1 MIRRSNVAIIL
12 TLVLVFASSALAQ
25 SAPVRGKVVLKKAD
39 NTIVPLAGALVEAF
53 QTDIKATAPPAK
65 TDKNGKFSFAGL
77 RLSGIYILS
86 VSGPGATPNYMP
98 NVPAGADNVTI
109 TLTEGD
115 GSRLPEDEVRTGAA
129 QVKAGSGSAGTT
141 AQQTTES
148 TEEQK
153 KKQAERD
160 AEVARITAK
169 NSKALKTNEVV
180 NQALKDGDAAYTA
193 KNFDAAVAAYT
204 TGIDADPDFAGS
216 APTLLNNRGAALL
229 GRAVLLYNQN
239 AKSTDAT
246 TKIAAFKKVRQD
258 FADAIDSYDRSL
270 KVIKAVTPAD
280 QVDPKLL
287 ETNRLDALRGAKE
300 SFRLM
305 ALTEQVDEKT
315 TPVAKVLIPEYIA
328 SEADPV
334 KKEAAKIIL
343 ADVYRVAGDSDN
355 AILAY
360 RQVLEAS
367 PDNLDAMSGL
377 GFSLVNNGYI
387 KDDKSQLQEG
397 ANYLQKFASAAPD
410 TNKFKADALG
420 LIESLKK
427 DQNVAPAKVGGKKK
441 N

>member
-1 MIRRSNVAIIL
+1 
-12 TLVLVFASSALAQ
+12 
-25 SAPVRGKVVLKKAD
+25 
-39 NTIVPLAGALVEAF
+39 
-53 QTDIKATAPPAK
+53 
-65 TDKNGKFSFAGL
+65 
-77 RLSGIYILS
+77 
-86 VSGPGATPNYMP
+86 
-98 NVPAGADNVTI
+98 
-109 TLTEGD
+109 
-115 GSRLPEDEVRTGAA
+115 
-129 QVKAGSGSAGTT
+129 
-141 AQQTTES
+141 
-148 TEEQK
+148 
-153 KKQAERD
+153 
-160 AEVARITAK
+160 
-169 NSKALKTNEVV
+169 
-180 NQALKDGDAAYTA
+180 
-193 KNFDAAVAAYT
+193 
-204 TGIDADPDFAGS
+204 
-216 APTLLNNRGAALL
+216 
-229 GRAVLLYNQN
+229 
-239 AKSTDAT
+239 
-246 TKIAAFKKVRQD
+246 
-258 FADAIDSYDRSL
+258 
-270 KVIKAVTPAD
+270 VIKAVTPAD